1 MNKPISPA
9 TTGNFSAIGQPPVA
23 QLADHPTADVNWPR
37 PVTKLPVAASSNT
50 AVKGPPVVA
59 QLPTES
65 NAAQIW
71 QRAVA
76 QLAWVHNA
84 VLNSVMRISYTFRV
98 DNTVISDNLLAAYPP
113 SLWCKPSSNVAGFS
127 CSQPK

>member
-1 MNKPISPA
+1 MNQPIEKNKPASPA
-9 TTGNFSAIGQPPVA
+9 ATGNFSAIGQPPVA

-37 PVTKLPVAASSNT
+37 PVAKLPVTASSNA
-50 AVKGPPVVA
+50 AVKGPPAVA

-76 QLAWVHNA
+76 KLTWAHNIMDKNPRLCYHA
-84 VLNSVMRISYTFRV
+84 VSIPAKPLVQAKLKRGGFFIPATVMT
-98 DNTVISDNLLAAYPP
+98 P
-113 SLWCKPSSNVAGFS
+113 
-127 CSQPK
+127 